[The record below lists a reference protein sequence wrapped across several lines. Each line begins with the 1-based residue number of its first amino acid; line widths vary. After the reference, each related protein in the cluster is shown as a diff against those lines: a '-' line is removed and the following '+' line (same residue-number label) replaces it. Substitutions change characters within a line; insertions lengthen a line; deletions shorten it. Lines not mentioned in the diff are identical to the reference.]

1 MSTVNPLPL
10 STLAPFAAQ
19 PAAGAPARTEIA
31 FVLNNVADWQALAA
45 GVRPGVQ
52 VVVLDGTGDGLAQMV
67 DYLAQK
73 TPGSVDAIHL
83 LGHGSSGSLNLGAL
97 TLNTDN
103 LQEQAATLAQIG
115 GALTAQGDWLLYGCN
130 VAEGAAGVSLL
141 GQRLRWVG
149 TGCWKRQ
156 AVTSTPAC

>member
-52 VVVLDGTGDGLAQMV
+52 VVVLDGHGRRPGANGGLLWPKKPPAVWMRF
-67 DYLAQK
+67 
-73 TPGSVDAIHL
+73 TCWG
-83 LGHGSSGSLNLGAL
+83 
-97 TLNTDN
+97 T
-103 LQEQAATLAQIG
+103 AA
-115 GALTAQGDWLLYGCN
+115 
-130 VAEGAAGVSLL
+130 AA
-141 GQRLRWVG
+141 
-149 TGCWKRQ
+149 
-156 AVTSTPAC
+156 A

>member
-52 VVVLDGTGDGLAQMV
+52 VVVLDGTGDGLAACPLSLDDQQQPINFLKRH
-67 DYLAQK
+67 D
-73 TPGSVDAIHL
+73 
-83 LGHGSSGSLNLGAL
+83 LGKHFGNGRQIDDDNSEARARVSQESL
-97 TLNTDN
+97 
-103 LQEQAATLAQIG
+103 
-115 GALTAQGDWLLYGCN
+115 
-130 VAEGAAGVSLL
+130 
-141 GQRLRWVG
+141 
-149 TGCWKRQ
+149 
-156 AVTSTPAC
+156 PA